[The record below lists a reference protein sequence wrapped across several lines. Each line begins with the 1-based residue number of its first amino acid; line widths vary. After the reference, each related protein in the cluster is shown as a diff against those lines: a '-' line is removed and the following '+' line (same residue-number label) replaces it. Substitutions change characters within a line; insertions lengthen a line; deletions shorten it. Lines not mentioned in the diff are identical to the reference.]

1 MSLFTITSTTHS
13 RAHNRKHT
21 LDNTLHTMLG
31 IGCCPNPVCVC
42 VLPLKMLMTQR
53 QNVHR
58 AAHRGNVRDVCVV
71 TGEGSSVTCVCRPC
85 QHATRSTWPVV
96 YRPCQWS
103 HTWHVRRTS
112 TINHRRHHP
121 SKPNQSRAS
130 RERDLRPQA
139 GTTPQT
145 IVSSSHFPLSP
156 HVIVPTSRQ
165 RTGILRA

>member
-13 RAHNRKHT
+13 RTHNRKHT

-42 VLPLKMLMTQR
+42 VLPLKMLTTTR

-130 RERDLRPQA
+130 RERDLSDLKLGP
-139 GTTPQT
+139 
-145 IVSSSHFPLSP
+145 P
-156 HVIVPTSRQ
+156 HKQ
-165 RTGILRA
+165 LLRHHTFHCPHT